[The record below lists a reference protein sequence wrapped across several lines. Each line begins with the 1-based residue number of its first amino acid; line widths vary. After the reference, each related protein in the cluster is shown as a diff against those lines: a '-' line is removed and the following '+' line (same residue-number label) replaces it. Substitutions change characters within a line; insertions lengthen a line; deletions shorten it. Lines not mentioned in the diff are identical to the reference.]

1 MKIVNVKK
9 FVRSII
15 VIIGIVFLIGLFLG
29 NKSFSYGDT
38 QYKSVYVENGDTL
51 WSIAKYEQE
60 NNEYYKEKDIR
71 DIIENIKY
79 VNNLTSST
87 LENNQELNIP
97 TL

>member
-1 MKIVNVKK
+1 MKIVNAKK
-9 FVRSII
+9 FIRSII
-15 VIIGIVFLIGLFLG
+15 IMVGIAFLIGLFFS
-29 NKSFSYGDT
+29 NKAYSYGDT
-38 QYKSVYVENGDTL
+38 QYKSVLVESGDTL

-71 DIIENIKY
+71 DIIQNIKY

-87 LENNQELNIP
+87 LFNNQELNIP

>member
-15 VIIGIVFLIGLFLG
+15 IIAGIVFLICLFFV
-29 NKSFSYGDT
+29 NKSFSHGNT

-51 WSIAKYEQE
+51 WTIAKYEQE
-60 NNEYYKEKDIR
+60 NNEYYKQKDIR
-71 DIIENIKY
+71 DIIQNIKSI
-79 VNNLTSST
+79 NNLTSSN
-87 LENNQELNIP
+87 LSNNQELNIP